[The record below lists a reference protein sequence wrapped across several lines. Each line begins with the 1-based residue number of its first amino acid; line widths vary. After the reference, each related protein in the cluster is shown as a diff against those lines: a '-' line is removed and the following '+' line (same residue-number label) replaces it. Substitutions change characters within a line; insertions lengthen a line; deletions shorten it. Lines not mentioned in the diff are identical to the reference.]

1 MNVVSAAVVAAFLTV
16 VLRRYLPEQALA
28 VGLIG
33 GAVILAVAGISAMPV
48 LDEIRAL
55 LSDGG
60 VSGEYVTVLFKAL
73 GVSLLT
79 QLAADACRDAGE
91 QGLAT
96 KAEFAGK
103 IAMLVL
109 ALPLFRKVSD
119 IALSLIR
126 GGSP

>member
-33 GAVILAVAGISAMPV
+33 GVVILAVAGISAMPV

-91 QGLAT
+91 QGLAA

-109 ALPLFRKVSD
+109 ALPLFGKVGD

>member
-33 GAVILAVAGISAMPV
+33 GAVILAVAGIDAIPV
-48 LDEIRAL
+48 LDEIRTL

-73 GVSLLT
+73 GVCLLT

-91 QGLAT
+91 QGLAA